1 MIERTFII
9 LKPDCIQRGLSGEVI
24 RRFEDKGLKIVALK
38 MVLVSKEKAE
48 YHYAEHKEKPFF
60 RELVDFITSSPVIIM
75 VLEGEDAIKM
85 ARKLSGATKA
95 IDSEPG
101 TIRGDFVLHTGQNIV
116 HTSDS
121 SESAKR
127 EVDNFFKNEEIVEYS
142 RNIDKWI

>member
-1 MIERTFII
+1 MLEKTFII

-24 RRFEDKGLKIVALK
+24 SRFEKKGLKIVGMKFL
-38 MVLVSKEKAE
+38 LVTKAKAE

-60 RELVDFITSSPVIIM
+60 KELVDFITSSPVIVM

-95 IDSEPG
+95 IDAEPG

-121 SESAKR
+121 PDSAKR
-127 EVDNFFKNEEIVEYS
+127 EIDNFFSKDEIIEYS
-142 RNIDKWI
+142 KNIDKWI

>member
-1 MIERTFII
+1 MLERTFII
-9 LKPDCIQRGLSGEVI
+9 LKPDCIQRGLAGEVI
-24 RRFEDKGLKIVALK
+24 GRFEQKGLKILGMKFLLVAK
-38 MVLVSKEKAE
+38 NKAE

-60 RELVDFITSSPVIIM
+60 KELVDFITSSPVVVM

-95 IDSEPG
+95 IDAEPG
-101 TIRGDFVLHTGQNIV
+101 TIRGDLVLHTGQNIV

-121 SESAKR
+121 PESAKR
-127 EVDNFFKNEEIVEYS
+127 EIDNFFNKEEIIEYS

>member
-1 MIERTFII
+1 MAERTFII
-9 LKPDCIQRGLSGEVI
+9 LKPDCVQRGLSGEVI
-24 RRFEDKGLKIVALK
+24 KRFESKGLKIVGLK
-38 MVLVSKEKAE
+38 MVLVTSEKAA

-60 RELVDFITSSPVIIM
+60 KELVDFITSSPVIVM
-75 VLEGEDAIKM
+75 VLEGDDAIKM

-95 IDSEPG
+95 IDAEPG

-121 SESAKR
+121 PESAKR
-127 EVDNFFKNEEIVEYS
+127 EIDNFFKSDEIVEYS

>member
-127 EVDNFFKNEEIVEYS
+127 EVDNFFKKKN
-142 RNIDKWI
+142 